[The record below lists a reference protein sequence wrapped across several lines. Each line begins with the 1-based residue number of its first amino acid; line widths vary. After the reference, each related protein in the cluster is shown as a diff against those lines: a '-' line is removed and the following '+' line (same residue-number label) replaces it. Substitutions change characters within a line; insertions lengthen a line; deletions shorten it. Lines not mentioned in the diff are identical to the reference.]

1 MRRSTSFDSLAMG
14 TSRFSPLVVAGEAVR
29 LGLLDDSRGR
39 RVALLMLSLLLL
51 LEILP
56 YLLLSR
62 DLGELFSLRE
72 GDLSAEDD
80 FFLEDGLLFD
90 GDNSDE
96 DFFFSEL
103 DDLSELDLLSLAG
116 SSFRSRFFE
125 GSYSAVRDFCEETL
139 LLLVVVLVTFFRS
152 ASTCWAL
159 SRGSTRLGIRPR
171 RSLSG

>member
-1 MRRSTSFDSLAMG
+1 MG
-14 TSRFSPLVVAGEAVR
+14 IGRLSPPVVAGEAVR
-29 LGLLDDSRGR
+29 FGLLDDSRGR
-39 RVALLMLSLLLL
+39 RVALLILSLLLL

-56 YLLLSR
+56 YLLLLLLSR
-62 DLGELFSLRE
+62 DLGELFSLRD

-90 GDNSDE
+90 GDSSDE

-103 DDLSELDLLSLAG
+103 DDLSELDFDGLLA
-116 SSFRSRFFE
+116 SSFRSRFFV
-125 GSYSAVRDFCEETL
+125 GSYSAVRDFCEETLLL

-152 ASTCWAL
+152 ASTCWAF
-159 SRGSTRLGIRPR
+159 SRGSTRLGMRPR